1 MTKNNI
7 IFHKSS
13 IFTHIIN
20 YLMFKETFNIP
31 ILPFENHNFG
41 FKFNFQLISKNK
53 IGKEKII
60 KENSLF
66 IFGLI
71 FKNRKK

>member
-1 MTKNNI
+1 
-7 IFHKSS
+7 
-13 IFTHIIN
+13 
-20 YLMFKETFNIP
+20 MFKETFNIP

-53 IGKEKII
+53 IGKEKTI